1 MSIAGSAGV
10 SAGAELGGEAGD
22 GASSG
27 DVTITNSGASIATAD
42 SNSAGI
48 FAQSIGG
55 SGGSGGSALNA
66 SVTGGGTAAVS
77 LSATI
82 GGKAGSGGK
91 AGDVSITNSATI
103 QTGSIANDTLFGN
116 YSCHLCPIRWR
127 WWRKRWQCHASQ
139 HFWWWKA
146 AVTAGVNIG
155 GAGGSGNTA
164 GSVDV
169 TNTGLS
175 IQTLGDFSTGI
186 LAQSIGG
193 GGGSGGSALSVTGGV
208 GSNAVSAGVN
218 LGGDGAA
225 GGSSGSV
232 TVSNTADIT
241 TGTNVLSQLYGNN
254 SYGIFA
260 QAVGGGGGAGGE
272 AISGSVTLSTGTN
285 VNAGVS
291 LGGNGGSGSTGGAVS
306 VSNSGSIRTLGNN
319 SAAVYAQSLGGGG
332 GSGGR
337 VINAQLAGSSGGPAV
352 NVGAS
357 VGGNGGSGGN
367 AGNVTVINSGSINTG
382 TLFSGDGTVY
392 GDFAYGLFAQS
403 VGGGGGA
410 GGSTINGQLGGA
422 AKPQ

>member
-1 MSIAGSAGV
+1 MQ
-10 SAGAELGGEAGD
+10 
-22 GASSG
+22 
-27 DVTITNSGASIATAD
+27 ASI
-42 SNSAGI
+42 
-48 FAQSIGG
+48 
-55 SGGSGGSALNA
+55 SGGG
-66 SVTGGGTAAVS
+66 
-77 LSATI
+77 
-82 GGKAGSGGK
+82 
-91 AGDVSITNSATI
+91 
-103 QTGSIANDTLFGN
+103 
-116 YSCHLCPIRWR
+116 
-127 WWRKRWQCHASQ
+127 
-139 HFWWWKA
+139 KA
-146 AVTAGVNIG
+146 AVTAVVNIG

-218 LGGDGAA
+218 LGGEGAA

-291 LGGNGGSGSTGGAVS
+291 LGGNGVRFHGRG
-306 VSNSGSIRTLGNN
+306 RLCKQLRFHPHPGNN

-332 GSGGR
+332 GSGG

-367 AGNVTVINSGSINTG
+367 AGNVTVINSGGINTG
-382 TLFSGDGTVY
+382 TLFSGDGTVH

-422 AKPQ
+422 ATGECWHQHRR